1 MWGGKIMF
9 CKNCGKEL
17 KKGAAF
23 CHECGAKVELNE
35 TVQANPIETN
45 VPQPAMANNGV
56 ATSIKKMSKEKLILI
71 IAIPIWIII
80 IIACAVDGGTASD
93 DDYISA
99 ARTVISKQLKAP
111 STAIYSNEK
120 IEAQDDYGR
129 TIVSLTVESQN
140 SFGGYVTNSCYVLI
154 ESYDTAEDT
163 FTYNKATGVYVSEF
177 GDSFADTYIDKLKE
191 STEWDKPLEE

>member
-1 MWGGKIMF
+1 MF

-80 IIACAVDGGTASD
+80 IIACAIGGGD
-93 DDYISA
+93 D
-99 ARTVISKQLKAP
+99 SKG
-111 STAIYSNEK
+111 TSNV
-120 IEAQDDYGR
+120 
-129 TIVSLTVESQN
+129 TQN
-140 SFGGYVTNSCYVLI
+140 SEEVEQTIYDILNNTSVTDGYNTTIGAAVNNAFINYSVDYEEWENDKTFNVDISGTYIPNPEVPQYTQSGEITYLIDIEKGSCTIKSDPYDIQSVLL
-154 ESYDTAEDT
+154 
-163 FTYNKATGVYVSEF
+163 VYVVNYL
-177 GDSFADTYIDKLKE
+177 G
-191 STEWDKPLEE
+191 